1 MKKLNVVV
9 EKNNKYFSN
18 INAPVAPQVRFVCF
32 SLCVLSVYK
41 VSGDSMDLSIMTAKS
56 SRQSAAAAK

>member
-18 INAPVAPQVRFVCF
+18 INAPRVCFVCF

-41 VSGDSMDLSIMTAKS
+41 VSAELMDSSVMTEKS
-56 SRQSAAAAK
+56 SRQSAGAAK